1 MNYHT
6 GIEWGTQSEFTECIP
21 YSNLQI
27 GLLFRP
33 ESGFVIKN
41 EVSSRKKITF
51 AHRQR
56 DVLLYELINSDLML
70 AKLNDNDQTKDADKS
85 FGNTGRVQGKG
96 SYWTM
101 MDTFGDI

>member
-1 MNYHT
+1 MNYNT
-6 GIEWGTQSEFTECIP
+6 GIEWGTQSEFTESIP
-21 YSNLQI
+21 FSNLQI

-33 ESGFVIKN
+33 ESGLVIKN

-56 DVLLYELINSDLML
+56 DVLLFELLNSDLML
-70 AKLNDNDQTKDADKS
+70 AKLSDNEQTKDADQTFGKS
-85 FGNTGRVQGKG
+85 GRGRCKG
-96 SYWTM
+96 SYWTL